1 MLVNFRPY
9 YYKYYMLTF
18 MAGTT
23 LAGKKFGAQKIKC
36 NGLLLLDKSHKFQN
50 LYKVNV
56 YSIQNTVLIHILFIS
71 E

>member
-18 MAGTT
+18 MAVTT
-23 LAGKKFGAQKIKC
+23 LVVEKFGAQKVKC

-50 LYKVNV
+50 LHKVNV
-56 YSIQNTVLIHILFIS
+56 YSIQNTVLIHILLIP